1 MKEQE
6 NKDNSGNQE
15 TRHPSLR
22 EGLGGPL
29 SRVFDIALRELD
41 IIVRKNQIYGFCT
54 LLFPLLLVLFFTS
67 MLNEG
72 LPQDLPIGVVDLDN
86 SSTSRGL
93 IRNLDAM
100 QSSRVMYRFANIT
113 EARNAMQEGKVY
125 AYLYIPD
132 GTAAKLLAGRQP
144 KISYYYTM
152 TCLSAGSM
160 ASKDLKTLGMLGSM
174 AVGRAKLSAKGATS
188 RQIRA
193 ALQPVNIDAH
203 MIANPHGSYNYSLT
217 TVFVPGILM
226 LFMALLSAYSL
237 GMELKF
243 DTGKE
248 WLALADGNIVV
259 AIIGKY
265 LVHAL
270 VFLLVIFIYLYYIF
284 NVLHFPHLGG
294 VWSIVRLTLLQVAA
308 SLGFGIFAFGLMPS
322 LRMSMSI
329 SSLWFVLGI
338 SMCGSA
344 FPVMGMDPPL
354 QAMSWLFPLRH
365 YWMLYQTTVL
375 NGFPVIDAWFHLVAL
390 VAFTLLPW
398 FVLRKVK
405 NAMLNYVYIP

>member
-1 MKEQE
+1 MKYLRQI
-6 NKDNSGNQE
+6 GN
-15 TRHPSLR
+15 
-22 EGLGGPL
+22 
-29 SRVFDIALRELD
+29 IALRELD
-41 IIVRKNQIYGFCT
+41 IVVRKNRIYGFCT
-54 LLFPLLLVLFFTS
+54 IVFPLLLVLFFTT
-67 MLNEG
+67 MLDQG
-72 LPQDLPIGVVDLDN
+72 LPQDLPIGVVDQDN
-86 SSTSRGL
+86 SATSRGL

-100 QSSRVMYRFANIT
+100 QSSRVVYRFASVT

-125 AYLYIPD
+125 AYLYIPE

-152 TCLSAGSM
+152 TCLTAGSM
-160 ASKDLKTLGMLGSM
+160 ASKDLKTIGMLGSM
-174 AVGRAKLSAKGATS
+174 AVGQATLSAKGAS
-188 RQIRA
+188 KQQIKA
-193 ALQPVNIDAH
+193 ALQPVTIDAH
-203 MIANPHGSYNYSLT
+203 MIANPQGSYNYSLT

-237 GMELKF
+237 GMEMKF

-248 WLALADGNIVV
+248 WLALADNNILV

-265 LVHAL
+265 VIHAL
-270 VFLLVIFIYLYYIF
+270 VFLLVMFLFLYYIF

-294 VWSIVRLTLLQVAA
+294 VWSIVRITLLQVAG

-329 SSLWFVLGI
+329 SSLWFVLGL

-344 FPVMGMDPPL
+344 FPIMGMDAPL

-365 YWMLYQTTVL
+365 YWMLYQATVL
-375 NGFPVIDAWFHLVAL
+375 NGFPVIDVWFHLVAL

-405 NAMLNYVYIP
+405 NAMLNYVFIP